1 MRIAAFPRARTG
13 VRPRKGE
20 EGMAVILVIALL
32 VILLIYITAGVRT
45 LNNLG
50 RDVRLIEKQQV
61 QRLQQAAA
69 RTNQVSTTNRPAA
82 SVQPPKQQ
90 ESGLTGGN

>member
-1 MRIAAFPRARTG
+1 MKIPVCSRARIG
-13 VRPRKGE
+13 DRRKGE

-32 VILLIYITAGVRT
+32 VILLIYISAGVRT

-61 QRLQQAAA
+61 QRLQQPAGM
-69 RTNQVSTTNRPAA
+69 TNKVAMTNLPAA
-82 SVQPPKQQ
+82 NTQPPQSPSQ
-90 ESGLTGGN
+90 

>member
-1 MRIAAFPRARTG
+1 MKTTAFPGARTG

-32 VILLIYITAGVRT
+32 VVLLIYITAGVRT

-61 QRLQQAAA
+61 QRLQQATGT
-69 RTNQVSTTNRPAA
+69 TNQLSTTNRPAA
-82 SVQPPKQQ
+82 SAQPPKQQ
-90 ESGLTGGN
+90 ESGLSGGN